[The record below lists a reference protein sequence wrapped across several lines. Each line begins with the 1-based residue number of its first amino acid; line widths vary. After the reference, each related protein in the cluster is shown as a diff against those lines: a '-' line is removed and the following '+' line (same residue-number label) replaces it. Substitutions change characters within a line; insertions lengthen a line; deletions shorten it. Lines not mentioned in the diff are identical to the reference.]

1 MGAAMDNARL
11 KRHLAVWAGLLLGMA
26 LVVLAGAGEG
36 EAATQLKG
44 SFRGNAYGTYA
55 NAQAGPVAA
64 TLGRSAFIPCP
75 CNGTG
80 GKTLSNSVDSLD
92 AGEVLRAG
100 ALRSTVFTRKTSTSA
115 QVRNT
120 STVSG
125 LNLLDGLIT
134 ADAVKAV
141 ANTTADARRIRS
153 SAAGSS
159 FVDLRVDG
167 RRVADVSP
175 NTRIDL
181 PGLGYVIL
189 KNVVPGGN
197 GRSLGKVTVEM
208 ITVVVTRENDFGL
221 PVGARIVVAHAYS
234 GFSRNQPEVI
244 VGGQAYAATANA
256 AVGDSLQNRI
266 GKAAFVVIGCEG
278 TGGKVRTNNV
288 QALSV
293 GDVLSIGTGRTTAF
307 GGRRDSGT
315 VARTTATVQDLRLLK
330 ITNLTNRP
338 PIDNYLITADAVK
351 AVAQDTFRNGRR
363 TSSTQGTE
371 FARLRVAGLPVSVDV
386 RPNTRLDLPGIGYV
400 VVNEQKIPAANSDAR
415 TQVNGLRVVVTRNN
429 PLGLPVGAQ
438 IVVAHADSRVA
449 RF

>member
-1 MGAAMDNARL
+1 MGGHASGRL
-11 KRHLAVWAGLLLGMA
+11 KRLLTLWFGLLFGVA
-26 LVVLAGAGEG
+26 LVTLVAGAGRG
-36 EAATQLKG
+36 EAASQLKG

-80 GKTLSNSVDSLD
+80 GKTRSNSVDSLD
-92 AGEVLRAG
+92 AGRVLKAG
-100 ALRSTVFTRKTSTSA
+100 VLRSTVFTRKTSTSA

-134 ADAVKAV
+134 ADAVRAV
-141 ANTTADARRIRS
+141 ANTNADARRITV

-159 FVDLRVDG
+159 FVDLRVNG

-181 PGLGYVIL
+181 PGLGYVVL
-189 KNVVPGGN
+189 KSVVPGGN
-197 GRSLGKVTVEM
+197 GKSLRTVRVEM
-208 ITVVVTRENDFGL
+208 ITVVITRENDFGL

-256 AVGDSLQNRI
+256 RIGDTLQNNI
-266 GKAAFVVIGCEG
+266 GKAAFVVMGCEG
-278 TGGKVRTNNV
+278 TGGKVRTNNIA
-288 QALSV
+288 ALSV
-293 GDVLSIGTGRTTAF
+293 GDVLSIGSGRTTAF

-315 VARTTATVQDLRLLK
+315 VARTTATVQDLSLLGG
-330 ITNLTNRP
+330 
-338 PIDNYLITADAVK
+338 LITADAVK

-363 TSSTQGTE
+363 ISSTQGTE
-371 FARLRVAGLPVSVDV
+371 FARLRVAGIPLPINV
-386 RPNTRLDLPGIGYV
+386 RPNTRLDLPGLGYV
-400 VVNEQKIPAANSDAR
+400 VVNEQQIPAAGSDAR
-415 TQVNGLRVVVTRNN
+415 TQVNGLRVVVTQDNL
-429 PLGLPVGAQ
+429 LGLPVGAQ
-438 IVVAHADSRVA
+438 ITVAHASSRVA

>member
-315 VARTTATVQDLRLLK
+315 VARTTATVQDLRLLGG
-330 ITNLTNRP
+330 
-338 PIDNYLITADAVK
+338 LIRADAVK

-371 FARLRVAGLPVSVDV
+371 FARLRVAGLPVPVDV